1 MRNAR
6 LGNAQPE
13 SRFTS
18 RGRLL
23 GAGTEEQEY
32 GNQGAIDPGE
42 ASEARAHQKIARR
55 GSRGYP
61 VQEDK
66 CIKSRSAVT
75 TIRLAE
81 RTRAGA

>member
-1 MRNAR
+1 MPNPRADSLR
-6 LGNAQPE
+6 GDASWAQGQKNR
-13 SRFTS
+13 SMGS
-18 RGRLL
+18 K
-23 GAGTEEQEY
+23 
-32 GNQGAIDPGE
+32 GAIDPGE